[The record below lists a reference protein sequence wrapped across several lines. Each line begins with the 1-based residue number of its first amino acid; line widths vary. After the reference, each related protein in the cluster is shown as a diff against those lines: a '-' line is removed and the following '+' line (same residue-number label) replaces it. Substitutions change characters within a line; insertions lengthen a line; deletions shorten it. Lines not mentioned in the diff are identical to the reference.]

1 MQPLPEGAIRCL
13 DHGFVRLIDH
23 MGNDSR
29 IVQTARVSYG
39 EGTKTVREDKGLIAY
54 LIENAHTSPLEQ
66 VVFTFHIKMPIFV
79 ARQHIRHRTARLNEI
94 SGRYSEMKE
103 ECYLPST
110 ARIRKQ
116 STSNKQGSSIDVVDD
131 ATFIQAEMDQTQKS
145 VFAEYQDMLDKDV
158 AKELARINLPLATYT
173 EMYWQMDLHNLMHY
187 LRLRIDSHAQEEI
200 RVYAQAMLELI
211 RPIVPMAVEAY
222 EEHVLEAVKFSKT
235 EMDILKAMLE
245 VFENQGLETAL
256 DYAFTEK
263 AVNFSDR
270 KINSFKKKLGLNND

>member
-1 MQPLPEGAIRCL
+1 MQLLPEGAIQCL
-13 DHGFVRLIDH
+13 DHGFVRLVDH
-23 MGNDSR
+23 MGNDAR

-39 EGTKTVREDKGLIAY
+39 EGTKTVREDKALIAY

-103 ECYLPST
+103 ECYLPTT

-145 VFAEYQDMLDKDV
+145 IFAEYQEYLEKDV
-158 AKELARINLPLATYT
+158 AKEIARINLPLSTYT

-187 LRLRIDSHAQEEI
+187 LRLRIDAHAQEEI

-211 RPIVPMAVEAY
+211 RPIVPMAIEAY
-222 EEHVLEAVKFSKT
+222 EEHVLGAVKFSKT
-235 EMDILKAMLE
+235 EMEFLRGVIEGYLGEFEMDVFDAGMDHYENLK
-245 VFENQGLETAL
+245 
-256 DYAFTEK
+256 
-263 AVNFSDR
+263 
-270 KINSFKKKLGLNND
+270 NSPRRQAELKKKLGVTQ

>member
-1 MQPLPEGAIRCL
+1 MQPLPEGAIQCL
-13 DHGFVRLIDH
+13 DHGFVRLVDH
-23 MGNDSR
+23 MGNDAR

-39 EGTKTVREDKGLIAY
+39 EGTKTVREDKALIAY

-103 ECYLPST
+103 ECYLPDVS
-110 ARIRKQ
+110 RLRKQ
-116 STSNKQGSSIDVVDD
+116 STLNKQGSSDELVNG
-131 ATFIQAEMDQTQKS
+131 AEDLRTMMLAGQTLA
-145 VFAEYQDMLDKDV
+145 FADYQDMLGDGV
-158 AKELARINLPLATYT
+158 SKEIARINLPLSTYT

-211 RPIVPMAVEAY
+211 RPIVPMAIEAY
-222 EEHVLEAVKFSKT
+222 EEHVLGAVKFSRT

-245 VFENQGLETAL
+245 VFENQGLSTAL

-263 AVNFSDR
+263 AVDFSDR
-270 KINSFKKKLGLNND
+270 KINAFKKKLGINND